1 MSSRAE
7 QIADNLARVRQ
18 TLTEAAKR
26 SGRQADEVC
35 LVAVVK
41 YAGLDDVR
49 ALLDAGVRD
58 FGESRPQQ
66 LWERADLLANAPL
79 RWHLIGHLQR
89 NKIRRTVPLVDLVHS
104 GDSPRL
110 LTALHEQ
117 SAELARRTG
126 VLLEVNISGDASKHG
141 LAPDDVEP
149 LLSQLAQMAHLEV
162 RGLMAM
168 AARVGGRDH
177 ARRDFAAL
185 RELRER
191 LKANCPPEIR
201 LDELSM
207 GMSDDFDMAVE
218 EGATI
223 VRVGS
228 ALFEGIES

>member
-1 MSSRAE
+1 MSSRAQQVAE
-7 QIADNLARVRQ
+7 NLARVRQ
-18 TLTEAAKR
+18 TLAEAAKR
-26 SGRQADEVC
+26 SGREAEDVC

-41 YAGLDDVR
+41 YAGLDEVR
-49 ALLDAGVRD
+49 ALLDAGCRD

-66 LWERADLLANAPL
+66 LWERAELLADAPI

-89 NKIRRTVPLVDLVHS
+89 NKIRRTVPLVHLVHS

-110 LTALHEQ
+110 LAALDEQ
-117 SAELARRTG
+117 SAEMNRRTR

-141 LAPDDVEP
+141 FAPEKVEP
-149 LLSQLAQMAHLEV
+149 LLPQLARMKHLEV
-162 RGLMAM
+162 HGLMAM
-168 AARVGGRDH
+168 AAREGGRDH

-185 RELRER
+185 RELRDR
-191 LKANCPPEIR
+191 LKPNCPPEIG

-207 GMSDDFDMAVE
+207 GMSDDFDIAVE

-228 ALFEGIES
+228 ALFEGLET